1 MDQRSLSQFKQLF
14 LEALC
19 QRYPHRECLNLWDEY
34 QHFYTGYN
42 RAEQVLNGQKSM
54 DWPKFS
60 QDLEA
65 LQTGKPLQYVL
76 GEAYFCGLHLKVSPA
91 ALIPRPETE
100 ELVYW
105 IQSDFQG
112 KANRILDIGTGTGCI
127 ALALKKNLPKAEV
140 WGMDISP
147 EALELAQANAHQ
159 LKLDVHWKLAS
170 LFEVDFESKQ
180 FNAIVSNPPYI
191 PANEAESM
199 EEHVLAH
206 EPHLALFVP
215 DNDALLFYRSIAQK
229 AKKWLKENGH
239 LYFEIHPDYALELVN
254 MLEDQGYNC
263 IELRKD
269 LQDRPRMVKA
279 IL

>member
-1 MDQRSLSQFKQLF
+1 MDQRSLSQYKQLF
-14 LEALC
+14 LEGLR
-19 QRYPHRECLNLWDEY
+19 QRYSERECLNLWDEF

-65 LQTGKPLQYVL
+65 LQSGKPLQYVL
-76 GEAYFCGLHLKVSPA
+76 GEAYFCGMHLEVSPA

-100 ELVYW
+100 ELVHW
-105 IQSDFQG
+105 VQSDFQG
-112 KANRILDIGTGTGCI
+112 KTSRILDIGTGTGCI
-127 ALALKKNLPKAEV
+127 ALGLKKSLPNAEI
-140 WGMDISP
+140 WGMDISD
-147 EALELAQANAHQ
+147 EALELAQANGHQ
-159 LKLDVHWKLAS
+159 LKLEVQWKLAS

-180 FNAIVSNPPYI
+180 FHAIVSNPPYI

-215 DNDALLFYRSIAQK
+215 NNDALLFYRTIAQK
-229 AKKWLKENGH
+229 AKTWLKEGGH
-239 LYFEIHPDYALELVN
+239 LYFEIHPDYASELVK
-254 MLEDQGYNC
+254 MLEDQSYKS

-279 IL
+279 SL